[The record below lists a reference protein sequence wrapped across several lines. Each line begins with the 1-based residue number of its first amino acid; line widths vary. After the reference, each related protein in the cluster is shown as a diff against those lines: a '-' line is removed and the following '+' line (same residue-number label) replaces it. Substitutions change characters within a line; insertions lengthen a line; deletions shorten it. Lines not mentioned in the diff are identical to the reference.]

1 MKIVHVSSFGQK
13 CGVGTYANYL
23 LAAYKNVFY
32 DSENIAISLNS
43 DEAKIIP
50 SFSHRLK
57 HYQNIKLM
65 QCDVLHAQ
73 HEFGIW
79 GKNALES
86 IINFYLFIRRAKKTS
101 KSVIVTVHTIPR
113 SSKSRFL
120 FVNWFKNI
128 TTSHFFILFFRA
140 VCNGDN
146 IKIHVMSKYA
156 MRYFKFSCKI
166 DAEKLLFYIHP
177 FPKFNTNIVK
187 SKQEHHNDKDF
198 IIGIFGFVSK
208 YKGYSVLLSAMKY
221 LPESYKI
228 LLLGGSHP
236 ESKGNSTLSEIALS
250 KVNQYPDRITT
261 TFIPDDAEI
270 HQYMEKCDVIV
281 APYLPVNLSS
291 SGAITHAISSGIP
304 VIASN
309 INAFIELYK
318 EAECFYPIDYNS
330 PEQLAAALI
339 DLPKNVHLRNKLISA
354 SRSITEKH
362 SWENMVKSLHDEL

>member
-1 MKIVHVSSFGQK
+1 
-13 CGVGTYANYL
+13 
-23 LAAYKNVFY
+23 
-32 DSENIAISLNS
+32 
-43 DEAKIIP
+43 
-50 SFSHRLK
+50 
-57 HYQNIKLM
+57 
-65 QCDVLHAQ
+65 
-73 HEFGIW
+73 
-79 GKNALES
+79 
-86 IINFYLFIRRAKKTS
+86 
-101 KSVIVTVHTIPR
+101 
-113 SSKSRFL
+113 
-120 FVNWFKNI
+120 
-128 TTSHFFILFFRA
+128 
-140 VCNGDN
+140 
-146 IKIHVMSKYA
+146 
-156 MRYFKFSCKI
+156 
-166 DAEKLLFYIHP
+166 
-177 FPKFNTNIVK
+177 
-187 SKQEHHNDKDF
+187 
-198 IIGIFGFVSK
+198 
-208 YKGYSVLLSAMKY
+208 MKY

-236 ESKGNSTLSEIALS
+236 ESKGNLTLSEIALS